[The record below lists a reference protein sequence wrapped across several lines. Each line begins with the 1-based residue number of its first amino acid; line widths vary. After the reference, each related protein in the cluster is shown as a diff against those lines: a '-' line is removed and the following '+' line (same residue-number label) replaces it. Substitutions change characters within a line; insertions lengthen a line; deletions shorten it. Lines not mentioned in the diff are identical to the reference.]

1 MVCLFLICY
10 VFWVKY
16 VGLYY
21 KNRVFENQKEKEKL
35 GIEWSSIFSKKF
47 QPWLAYNI
55 NDNVFLSSGYLK
67 NLCSCAWLG
76 SIKPFQLLV
85 LVLRGIR
92 VCDLMF
98 VRVWCYI
105 LYMMLFYSLGIC
117 RRVNSSSF
125 WVLCGTPCHGSWKLL
140 QSWRLPLL
148 MEA

>member
-55 NDNVFLSSGYLK
+55 NDNVF
-67 NLCSCAWLG
+67 
-76 SIKPFQLLV
+76 
-85 LVLRGIR
+85 
-92 VCDLMF
+92 
-98 VRVWCYI
+98 
-105 LYMMLFYSLGIC
+105 
-117 RRVNSSSF
+117 
-125 WVLCGTPCHGSWKLL
+125 
-140 QSWRLPLL
+140 
-148 MEA
+148 